1 MDSIIVFLAFIGAVL
16 TNSCFLKAFRLSHRK
31 MEMQPATA
39 NEITDSNALQRNQK
53 SPFSR
58 GLRKQG
64 RGD

>member
-1 MDSIIVFLAFIGAVL
+1 MDSIVIFLAFIGAVL
-16 TNSCFLKAFRLSHRK
+16 TSCCFLKAFGLSHRK

-39 NEITDSNALQRNQK
+39 NEITDSNALQRDQK